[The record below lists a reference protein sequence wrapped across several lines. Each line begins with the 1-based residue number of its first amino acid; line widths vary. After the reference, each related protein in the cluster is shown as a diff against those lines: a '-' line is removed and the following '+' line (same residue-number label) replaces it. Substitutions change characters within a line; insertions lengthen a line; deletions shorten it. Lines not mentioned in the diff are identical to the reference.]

1 MPNRDPSLADIQQR
15 AVSLIQSSLSENT
28 VSAYR
33 TALNHFN
40 SFRVAYNLHNTWP
53 IPIQQLVLYISYCF
67 EKEYAP
73 SSIKL
78 YISGIGFAQRLNG
91 LPNPS
96 ENFIIKEGCRHLR
109 HKFDCR
115 APILKSTLIEIV
127 ESLKHVCYSNFETQL
142 FKAAFYLA
150 YFGFF
155 RVSELVVTSQKLAYK
170 ALMKADV
177 IISENAIT
185 IRLRYGK
192 TNQSGRPTYI
202 CIPQNAETNQCILS
216 IKSYANVAPRKS
228 SCFFSHADGTP
239 LTRYQFSSVLSKACK
254 LIGNQSKILSHSFR
268 IS

>member
-40 SFRVAYNLHNTWP
+40 SFRAAYNLHNTWP

-78 YISGIGFAQRLNG
+78 YISGISFAHRLNG

-96 ENFIIKEGCRHLR
+96 ENFIIKKMLEGCRRLR

-115 APILKSTLIEIV
+115 APILKSTLTEIV
-127 ESLKHVCYSNFETQL
+127 ESLKHVCHSNFETQL
-142 FKAAFYLA
+142 FKAAFSLV
-150 YFGFF
+150 YFGIF

-185 IRLRYGK
+185 IRLRYSK
-192 TNQSGRPTYI
+192 TNQ
-202 CIPQNAETNQCILS
+202 
-216 IKSYANVAPRKS
+216 
-228 SCFFSHADGTP
+228 
-239 LTRYQFSSVLSKACK
+239 
-254 LIGNQSKILSHSFR
+254 
-268 IS
+268 